1 MFGARLKAEL
11 QRSQQL
17 LATQSHILNAI
28 RKNIAWIEFTP
39 EGEILDANTA
49 FLNVVGYQLEE
60 VRGRR
65 HSLFC
70 APELVN
76 SNEYRRFW
84 QRLASGESFSD
95 RFDRIA
101 KDGKQVWLEASYI
114 PVIGANGR
122 VSKVVKLAFDITREV
137 QAEQQHQSLL
147 NAINRS
153 MAVIEFTRDGEIVT
167 ANDNFLRTMGYR
179 LDEIKGKHHRMFCS
193 PEVAGSR
200 QYEQAWQRLNRGEFL
215 SDIFQRITRSGQIIW
230 LRATY
235 NPLYDASG
243 RLYGF
248 VKFASDITAQIERR
262 DAESAAAKLA
272 FEIAAETDGSA
283 RDGAATVQEAID
295 VVRSIAGDLDNVSEQ
310 INALNSQSER
320 INSIV
325 QVIRGIADQ
334 TNLLALNAAIE
345 AARAG
350 EQGRGFAVVADEVR
364 NLAAR
369 TAQATL
375 EINEV
380 VQQNMELAHRAVDGM
395 AGSRSK
401 SEQGVVLANR
411 AGEVM
416 LEIRDEAQRVVDAIG
431 QFAEAIK
438 H

>member
-193 PEVAGSR
+193 PEVASSR

-235 NPLYDASG
+235 NPLYDSQG
-243 RLYGF
+243 KLYG
-248 VKFASDITAQIERR
+248 
-262 DAESAAAKLA
+262 AAKLA

-350 EQGRGFAVVADEVR
+350 EQGRGFAVVAYEVR

>member
-193 PEVAGSR
+193 PEVASSR

-235 NPLYDASG
+235 NPLYDG
-243 RLYGF
+243 QGKLYG
-248 VKFASDITAQIERR
+248 VV
-262 DAESAAAKLA
+262 KLA

-350 EQGRGFAVVADEVR
+350 EQGRGFAVVAYEVR

>member
-1 MFGARLKAEL
+1 MFGARIKSEL
-11 QRSQQL
+11 QQNKQL
-17 LATQSHILNAI
+17 LATQSHILSAI
-28 RKNIAWIEFTP
+28 RENLAWIEFTP
-39 EGEILDANTA
+39 QGEILDANAA
-49 FLNVVGYQLEE
+49 FLNVVGYQLADI
-60 VRGRR
+60 RGQK

-70 APELVN
+70 PSEQVN
-76 SNEYRRFW
+76 SVDYRRFW

-95 RFDRIA
+95 RFARIA
-101 KDGKQVWLEASYI
+101 KDGRKIWLEACYI
-114 PVIGANGR
+114 PILSEGGSVSR
-122 VSKVVKLAFDITREV
+122 VLKLAFDITREV
-137 QAEQQHQSLL
+137 LAEQQHQSLL

-153 MAVIEFTRDGEIVT
+153 MAVIEFSLDGEIVT
-167 ANDNFLRTMGYR
+167 ANENFLHTMGYR
-179 LDEIKGKHHRMFCS
+179 LDEIKGKHHRVFCS
-193 PEVAGSR
+193 PETAASAGY
-200 QYEQAWQRLNRGEFL
+200 QQAWQKLNKGEFL
-215 SDIFQRITRSGQIIW
+215 SDLFQRVTRSGQTVW

-235 NPLYDASG
+235 NPLYDADG
-243 RLYGF
+243 KLYGV
-248 VKFASDITAQIERR
+248 VKFASDITAQVERR
-262 DAESAAAKLA
+262 NAESAAAQLA
-272 FEIAAETDGSA
+272 FEIAAETDESA
-283 RDGAATVQEAID
+283 RTGAATVEEAVD
-295 VVRSIAGDLDNVSEQ
+295 VVRSIADELDSVSGH
-310 INALNSQSER
+310 INALNSQSEQ

>member
-193 PEVAGSR
+193 PEVASSR

-262 DAESAAAKLA
+262 
-272 FEIAAETDGSA
+272 
-283 RDGAATVQEAID
+283 V
-295 VVRSIAGDLDNVSEQ
+295 
-310 INALNSQSER
+310 
-320 INSIV
+320 
-325 QVIRGIADQ
+325 
-334 TNLLALNAAIE
+334 
-345 AARAG
+345 
-350 EQGRGFAVVADEVR
+350 
-364 NLAAR
+364 
-369 TAQATL
+369 
-375 EINEV
+375 
-380 VQQNMELAHRAVDGM
+380 
-395 AGSRSK
+395 
-401 SEQGVVLANR
+401 
-411 AGEVM
+411 
-416 LEIRDEAQRVVDAIG
+416 AIG
-431 QFAEAIK
+431 M
-438 H
+438 